1 MAVRLGTNDSNWA
14 CGTSNPDDG
23 NANNDGKTS
32 GTYYYHEIDRTGPTF
47 TNLYEHGTT
56 ESLKSG
62 SSHYIKTYKLNYTV
76 GSEAIDTGGI
86 TWDAISGT
94 DKTASDAFDSKSAN
108 TEYNMTTDPTLA
120 DGTTYNITF
129 EIKDAAGN
137 TPSNTATSTR
147 YDVSAPTVRGV
158 YSEESAG
165 DMLAKDAV
173 ADFYVDFSE
182 NVNIAGTPTSNVKM
196 TLQYKQSAT
205 AAVACH
211 TCTDGSDKAYFNY
224 TVPTGGYSLYLD
236 YAATNSLNVGDGI
249 ADLAGNALTATLPT
263 PGTYGSKGANQSISY
278 QSGGFFGIDGAA
290 PAAFQVQGVTTTGGN
305 VTAGYWNGSNTGIS
319 VVVPIADDASLTGGT
334 VQLRGEADGC

>member
-1 MAVRLGTNDSNWA
+1 YVDVYYTDIKSNIGVTNWSDAEGKRLYMAIRLGTDDTNWA

-47 TNLYEHGTT
+47 TNMYEHGGT
-56 ESLKSG
+56 ESLKNVSNQ
-62 SSHYIKTYKLNYTV
+62 YIKTYKLNYTV

-94 DKTASDAFDSKSAN
+94 DKTDSDAFNSKSAN

-137 TPSNTATSTR
+137 STTNTATSTL

-182 NVNIAGTPTSNVKM
+182 NVNFAGTPTSNVKM

-211 TCTDGSDKAYFNY
+211 TCTDGTDKAYFNY

-263 PGTYGSKGANQSISY
+263 PGTYGSKGANLSISY
-278 QSGGFFGIDGAA
+278 QSGGFFGIDGA
-290 PAAFQVQGVTTTGGN
+290 
-305 VTAGYWNGSNTGIS
+305 
-319 VVVPIADDASLTGGT
+319 
-334 VQLRGEADGC
+334 

>member
-1 MAVRLGTNDSNWA
+1 MAIRLGTDDTNWA

-47 TNLYEHGTT
+47 TNMYEHGGT
-56 ESLKSG
+56 ESLKNVSNQ
-62 SSHYIKTYKLNYTV
+62 YIKTYKLNYTV

-94 DKTASDAFDSKSAN
+94 DKTDSDAFNSKSAN

-137 TPSNTATSTR
+137 TTSNTATSTL
-147 YDVSAPTVRGV
+147 YDVTAPTVSGV

-182 NVNIAGTPTSNVKM
+182 KMMETGFGEHIIFPTR
-196 TLQYKQSAT
+196 
-205 AAVACH
+205 
-211 TCTDGSDKAYFNY
+211 
-224 TVPTGGYSLYLD
+224 
-236 YAATNSLNVGDGI
+236 I
-249 ADLAGNALTATLPT
+249 
-263 PGTYGSKGANQSISY
+263 
-278 QSGGFFGIDGAA
+278 
-290 PAAFQVQGVTTTGGN
+290 
-305 VTAGYWNGSNTGIS
+305 
-319 VVVPIADDASLTGGT
+319 
-334 VQLRGEADGC
+334 